1 MLMGIAQVIICIL
14 KNNFNIMKRMPE
26 RIITLLS
33 LFIMIFWS
41 TSQLL
46 STMESKELNWQFYSL
61 LFSSIIFWGLGI
73 LSLAYMIKGFK
84 SL

>member
-1 MLMGIAQVIICIL
+1 MGIAQVIICIL
-14 KNNFNIMKRMPE
+14 KSKINIMWKRMPE

-73 LSLAYMIKGFK
+73 LSLAYMIKGLK